1 MPAVKTQEYTGQ
13 IKNTQK
19 KAIGML
25 NDQNSDKWRALE
37 QQMNSQPTGEVHY
50 DNTDK
55 TYEKM
60 RQSLSPQKILIND
73 TEVTQR
79 INASV
84 P

>member
-1 MPAVKTQEYTGQ
+1 MSNEQ
-13 IKNTQK
+13 NT
-19 KAIGML
+19 
-25 NDQNSDKWRALE
+25 DKWRALE
-37 QQMNSQPTGEVHY
+37 QQMNSQPPTGEVHY

-73 TEVTQR
+73 TEGTQR
-79 INASV
+79 VNASV